1 MRPVTQDGF
10 LRSLLLAD
18 IIWFFVLAEEDSKK
32 MSKDDKDFLIA
43 CFVMALATFTLYASV
58 TMPTP
63 RDLIESP
70 GLFPGLM
77 GIILFLFGLSYL
89 VRSFMR
95 GGRIRV
101 SQLGRS
107 VIPFL
112 KEKEN
117 RPIFLG
123 ILFPGIYAFIAIP
136 LIGFYISSALFM
148 LIMFYL
154 YVKRWRK
161 WFFLPVSLGITVAL
175 YLIFNT
181 LFQLQIW

>member
-1 MRPVTQDGF
+1 
-10 LRSLLLAD
+10 
-18 IIWFFVLAEEDSKK
+18 
-32 MSKDDKDFLIA
+32 MSKNDKDVLVA
-43 CFVMALATFTLYASV
+43 CFVIVLAIFIIYVSV

-77 GIILFLFGLSYL
+77 GIVLFIFGLSYL
-89 VRSFMR
+89 IRSLLR
-95 GGRIRV
+95 EGRIRLI
-101 SQLGRS
+101 QLGRS

-112 KEKEN
+112 RAPEN
-117 RPIFLG
+117 RPILLG
-123 ILFPGIYAFIAIP
+123 ILFPGIYAFVAIP

-148 LIMFYL
+148 LVMFYL

>member
-1 MRPVTQDGF
+1 
-10 LRSLLLAD
+10 
-18 IIWFFVLAEEDSKK
+18 
-32 MSKDDKDFLIA
+32 MSKADRDLLVA
-43 CFVMALATFTLYASV
+43 GFVIALAIFTICASA

-89 VRSFMR
+89 IRSFKR
-95 GGRIRV
+95 GGRVRV
-101 SQLGRS
+101 IQLGRS
-107 VIPFL
+107 IIPFL
-112 KEKEN
+112 KADES
-117 RPIFLG
+117 RPILLG
-123 ILFPGIYAFIAIP
+123 VLFPGIYVFIAIP

-148 LIMFYL
+148 LVMFYV

>member
-1 MRPVTQDGF
+1 
-10 LRSLLLAD
+10 
-18 IIWFFVLAEEDSKK
+18 
-32 MSKDDKDFLIA
+32 MSKADRDLLVA
-43 CFVMALATFTLYASV
+43 WFVIALAIFTIYASA

-77 GIILFLFGLSYL
+77 GIVLFLFGLSYL
-89 VRSFMR
+89 IRSFKK
-95 GGRIRV
+95 GGRIRLI
-101 SQLGRS
+101 QLGRS

-112 KEKEN
+112 KADKS
-117 RPIFLG
+117 RPILLG
-123 ILFPGIYAFIAIP
+123 VLFPGIYVFIAIP

-148 LIMFYL
+148 LVMFYV

>member
-1 MRPVTQDGF
+1 MNPWELSSVNVRTILRP
-10 LRSLLLAD
+10 L
-18 IIWFFVLAEEDSKK
+18 EDCQI
-32 MSKDDKDFLIA
+32 MSKDDKDLLIA
-43 CFVMALATFTLYASV
+43 CFVMALAIFTFYISA
-58 TMPTP
+58 TMPAP
-63 RDLIESP
+63 RELIESS

-77 GIILFLFGLSYL
+77 AIVLFIFGLSYFI
-89 VRSFMR
+89 RSILR
-95 GGRIRV
+95 GGRIRLI
-101 SQLGRS
+101 QLGRS

-175 YLIFNT
+175 YLIFST

>member
-1 MRPVTQDGF
+1 
-10 LRSLLLAD
+10 
-18 IIWFFVLAEEDSKK
+18 
-32 MSKDDKDFLIA
+32 MSKEDRDLLIA
-43 CFVMALATFTLYASV
+43 CFVMALAIFTIYASA

-77 GIILFLFGLSYL
+77 GIVLFIFGLSYFI
-89 VRSFMR
+89 RSILR
-95 GGRIRV
+95 GGRIRLI
-101 SQLGRS
+101 QMGRS
-107 VIPFL
+107 ALPFL
-112 KEKEN
+112 KAAEN
-117 RPIFLG
+117 RPILLG
-123 ILFPGIYAFIAIP
+123 ILFPGVYVFIGIP

-148 LIMFYL
+148 LVMFYL

-175 YLIFNT
+175 YLIFST

>member
-1 MRPVTQDGF
+1 M
-10 LRSLLLAD
+10 A
-18 IIWFFVLAEEDSKK
+18 
-32 MSKDDKDFLIA
+32 KDDRDLLIA
-43 CFVMALATFTLYASV
+43 CFVMALAIFTIYASV

-77 GIILFLFGLSYL
+77 GIVLFIFGLSYFI
-89 VRSFMR
+89 RSILR
-95 GGRIRV
+95 GGRIRLI
-101 SQLGRS
+101 QLGRS
-107 VIPFL
+107 AIPFL
-112 KEKEN
+112 KAAEN
-117 RPIFLG
+117 RPILLG
-123 ILFPGIYAFIAIP
+123 ILFPGVYVFIGIP

-154 YVKRWRK
+154 YVKRWRR

>member
-1 MRPVTQDGF
+1 MSKSDKD
-10 LRSLLLAD
+10 LLA
-18 IIWFFVLAEEDSKK
+18 
-32 MSKDDKDFLIA
+32 A
-43 CFVMALATFTLYASV
+43 CLVMALAVFTFYASA

-77 GIILFLFGLSYL
+77 GIVLVLLGLSYL
-89 VRSFMR
+89 IRSFLR
-95 GGRIRV
+95 GGRIRLIL
-101 SQLGRS
+101 LGRS
-107 VIPFL
+107 VVPFL
-112 KEKEN
+112 KANEN
-117 RPIFLG
+117 RPILLG
-123 ILFPGIYAFIAIP
+123 VLFPGIYVFIGIP

-148 LIMFYL
+148 LVMFYL

-175 YLIFNT
+175 YLIFST

>member
-1 MRPVTQDGF
+1 
-10 LRSLLLAD
+10 LELE
-18 IIWFFVLAEEDSKK
+18 EEDSRE
-32 MSKDDKDFLIA
+32 MAKDDRDLLIA
-43 CFVMALATFTLYASV
+43 CFVMALAIFTIYASV

-77 GIILFLFGLSYL
+77 GIVLFIFGLSYFI
-89 VRSFMR
+89 RSILR
-95 GGRIRV
+95 GGRIRLI
-101 SQLGRS
+101 QLGRS
-107 VIPFL
+107 AIPFL
-112 KEKEN
+112 KAAEN
-117 RPIFLG
+117 RPILLG
-123 ILFPGIYAFIAIP
+123 ILFPGVYVFIGIP

-154 YVKRWRK
+154 YVKRWRR